1 LVQSKDCKVLVNG
14 RADIAL
20 AAGAH
25 GVHLPSQGFRL
36 ADLKSWLP
44 PGFLAGISI
53 HSIREGRLAAVQG
66 ADYVLL
72 GPVFRTPSKARYGPP
87 LGLEYLRRARGSLPL
102 PVLALGGINPDNI
115 ASVLNVGVAGVAG
128 ISMFQESPLPDSV
141 LHLFD

>member
-1 LVQSKDCKVLVNG
+1 MVNG

-25 GVHLPSQGFRL
+25 GVHLPSQGLRL

-44 PGFLAGISI
+44 PGFLAGVSI
-53 HSIREGRLAAVQG
+53 HSIREGRLAASQE

-72 GPVFRTPSKARYGPP
+72 GPVFPTPSKARFGPP
-87 LGLEYLRRARGSLPL
+87 LGLDYLRRARDSLPV
-102 PVLALGGINPDNI
+102 PVVALGGIKPDNI

-128 ISMFQESPLPDSV
+128 ISLFQGSPLPDWV
-141 LHLFD
+141 LGHFD